1 MKVGDLV
8 KIRDTS
14 IMTLVMRTESRPN
27 FYKSIVEPTQWVIL
41 LGQPVPYKASK
52 LEIVNAS
59 R

>member
-8 KIRDTS
+8 KIKDTS
-14 IMTLVMRTESRPN
+14 IVTLVMKTESRPN
-27 FYKSIVEPTQWVIL
+27 FYKSIVEPTKWVIL

-52 LEIVNAS
+52 LEVVHAS